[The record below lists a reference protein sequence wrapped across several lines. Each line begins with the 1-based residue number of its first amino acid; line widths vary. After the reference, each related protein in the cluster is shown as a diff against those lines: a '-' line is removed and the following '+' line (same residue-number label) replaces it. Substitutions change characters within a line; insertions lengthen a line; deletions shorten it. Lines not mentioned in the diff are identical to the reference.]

1 VDGGAGSVPDVPLT
15 RVRSDLPEDPAAVGA
30 GPPAE
35 PAAGPGGG
43 HGAGDAESAGE
54 GGPPDEASFP
64 PKAIPA
70 APPVADG
77 TERRLDP
84 AVVRLWAVGGVL
96 RALVWSAIAATAA
109 LTVPGGRPW
118 LPAAAA
124 ILLVVGGT
132 AWWWARLRYRA
143 WSFLVRDRELIVRYG
158 VLWRVTSV
166 IPHARIQ
173 HVDTRH
179 GPLERLL
186 GLSSVV
192 VFTAGVRGADVAIP
206 GLSAGDAEALREHL
220 ARVGATEDAV

>member
-1 VDGGAGSVPDVPLT
+1 
-15 RVRSDLPEDPAAVGA
+15 VRSDLPEDSAAVGA
-30 GPPAE
+30 SPPAE
-35 PAAGPGGG
+35 PASGPGDGSGG
-43 HGAGDAESAGE
+43 EPGSVDAHPALDA
-54 GGPPDEASFP
+54 PR
-64 PKAIPA
+64 A

-109 LTVPGGRPW
+109 LTVPGGRQW

-206 GLSAGDAEALREHL
+206 GLSADDAEALREHL